1 MKKFNSLVKR
11 CARNILVTLAT
22 TVAML
27 SIMLPANAADFSG
40 KTIEW
45 IIPFGEG
52 GGSDRWARFYAPLLA
67 KQLPGNPNVV
77 VRNVP
82 GGGSTTGTNQFA
94 LRARPDGLTIL
105 GTSGSTQ
112 FPFLLDDKR
121 VRYDY
126 ADWTAVL
133 GTPTGGVVYV
143 SPSTGVRSADD
154 VARLKDVQLV
164 YASQGATSLDLIPLL
179 AFELLGFDVKAVFGF
194 KGRGPGRLAFERGEV
209 NIDYQTSSSYLKN
222 VAPSMVPEG
231 RAIPIFS
238 WGSLDKRGRLVRD
251 PTFPD
256 LPHFGEVYEKVH
268 GKKPSGLEFDAYMAF
283 FAAGFPG
290 QKMVFLPKGT
300 SRDIVN
306 TYRRAFAKVVD
317 SQEFKDTSEAR
328 LGVYPQSTGR
338 NAETLKKLA
347 TNVDPEAKAW
357 VQNWLTETYN
367 VKF

>member
-1 MKKFNSLVKR
+1 MFKLT
-11 CARNILVTLAT
+11 NILKGGLAIAF
-22 TVAML
+22 AMG
-27 SIMLPANAADFSG
+27 SFIMPANAADFSG

-52 GGSDRWARFYAPLLA
+52 GGSDKWARFYAPLLSEA
-67 KQLPGNPNVV
+67 LPGKPNVV

-94 LRARPDGLTIL
+94 QRAKPDGLTIL

-143 SPSTGVRSADD
+143 SPSTGVTSIDD
-154 VARLKDVQLV
+154 IAKLKDTKLV

-179 AFELLGFDVKAVFGF
+179 AFELLGYDVKAVFGF

-209 NIDYQTSSSYLKN
+209 NIDYQTTSSYLKN
-222 VAPSMVPEG
+222 VQPTLAAEG
-231 RAIPIFS
+231 KAIPLFS
-238 WGSLDKRGRLVRD
+238 WGSLDKKGRLVRD
-251 PTFPD
+251 PTFPE
-256 LPHFGEVYEKVH
+256 LPHFGEVYEMVH
-268 GKKPSGLEFDAYMAF
+268 GKKPAGVEFDAWKAF

-290 QKMVFLPKGT
+290 QKMVFLPEGA
-300 SRDIVN
+300 SGDVVR
-306 TYRRAFAKVVD
+306 TYRKAFAKVVASD
-317 SQEFKDTSEAR
+317 EFKANSAKV
-328 LGVYPQSTGR
+328 LGAYPQSTGK
-338 NAETLKKLA
+338 NAETLKNIA
-347 TNVDPEAKAW
+347 TSVDASSKQW
-357 VQNWLTETYN
+357 VKDWLTESYN